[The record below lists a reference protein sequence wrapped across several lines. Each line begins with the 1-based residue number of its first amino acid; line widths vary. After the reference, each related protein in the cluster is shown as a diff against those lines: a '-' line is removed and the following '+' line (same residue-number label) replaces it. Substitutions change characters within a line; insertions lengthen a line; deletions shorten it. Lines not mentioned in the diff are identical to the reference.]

1 MLATSPS
8 HGLSCRFQRGIH
20 KGCPQ
25 KAPDNHQLYP
35 CPGDTRSNV
44 YIVDEIGHVE
54 TGIAESGPYIPEEA
68 MARFLANYERMLGG
82 RTGRHGRIASAGFPQ
97 DIYRDM
103 LDRAKSR
110 GIPTLFMPLALPL

>member
-1 MLATSPS
+1 
-8 HGLSCRFQRGIH
+8 
-20 KGCPQ
+20 
-25 KAPDNHQLYP
+25 
-35 CPGDTRSNV
+35 
-44 YIVDEIGHVE
+44 
-54 TGIAESGPYIPEEA
+54 